1 MKKQYKILLAVII
14 AEFLFLFYFIPE
26 NSIQSWL
33 GNAVGVFVF
42 MLPVQVL
49 LFLLSKEEKYTDKK
63 RKVFK
68 IIFWYINLC
77 YVGGAIATFIEAYKS
92 GTLF

>member
-33 GNAVGVFVF
+33 GNAVGIFVF

-49 LFLLSKEEKYTDKK
+49 LFLLSKEEKYTNKK
-63 RKVFK
+63 RKIFK
-68 IIFWYINLC
+68 IVFWYINIC
-77 YVGGAIATFIEAYKS
+77 YIAGGVATFIESFKL

>member
-49 LFLLSKEEKYTDKK
+49 LFL
-63 RKVFK
+63 
-68 IIFWYINLC
+68 WYINLC
-77 YVGGAIATFIEAYKS
+77 YVGGAIATFIVAYKS